1 MKHQGQK
8 SDQANYPK
16 LISQHTITSKLLV
29 GKLMGKEE
37 KKYREELDR
46 YRELLNRTQQQQEK
60 KGLKPYSHP
69 DHYDRLCA
77 KEDNTT

>member
-1 MKHQGQK
+1 
-8 SDQANYPK
+8 
-16 LISQHTITSKLLV
+16 
-29 GKLMGKEE
+29 MGHSE

-46 YRELLNRTQQQQEK
+46 YRLLLKRQEEQQEK

-77 KEDNTT
+77 KENNNS

>member
-1 MKHQGQK
+1 MKPLEQRSGQENF
-8 SDQANYPK
+8 QK
-16 LISQHTITSKLLV
+16 LTSQHTTIVKILV
-29 GKLMGKEE
+29 GKQMGHSE

-46 YRELLNRTQQQQEK
+46 YRLLLKRQEEQQEK

-77 KEDNTT
+77 KENNNS